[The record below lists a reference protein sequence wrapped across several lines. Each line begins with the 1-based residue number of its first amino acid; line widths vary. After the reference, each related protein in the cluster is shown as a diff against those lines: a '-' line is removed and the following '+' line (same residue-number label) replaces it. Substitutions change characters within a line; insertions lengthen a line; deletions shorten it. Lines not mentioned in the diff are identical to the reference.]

1 VRTAATILAIIAAGL
16 GIIAAGIAGG
26 DRGTLVPPPDAVA
39 EAFVRELAAGRYDLA
54 TNHLS
59 DALRTS
65 TSSKELLLWFDPVRR
80 RLGAAN
86 GVDAAIDWMQQRAAA
101 AQASIDA
108 EHGTAVLP
116 LRLAWEHGLWAID
129 ELPADV
135 PVGIRSRAR
144 GGGLP

>member
-1 VRTAATILAIIAAGL
+1 VRTAATILAIMAAGL

-39 EAFVRELAAGRYDLA
+39 EAFARELAAGRYDLA
-54 TNHLS
+54 RSHLS
-59 DALRTS
+59 DALKAS
-65 TSSKELLLWFDPVRR
+65 TSSTALRLWFEPVRR

-86 GVDAAIDWMQQRAAA
+86 RVDAEIDWMQERTAA
-101 AQASIDA
+101 AQASLDA

-116 LRLAWEHGLWAID
+116 LRLVWEHGLWGID
-129 ELPADV
+129 DLPSDV
-135 PVGIRSRAR
+135 PIGIRSRAR